1 MNALYWAAFS
11 QIVSMKMWRPNTEG
25 ESILTMILSGLEKY
39 GVYQLMHQGITTNQI
54 LSTSQLDYA
63 YLSDQ
68 KGKVTRN
75 H

>member
-1 MNALYWAAFS
+1 
-11 QIVSMKMWRPNTEG
+11 
-25 ESILTMILSGLEKY
+25 MILSGLEKY
-39 GVYQLMHQGITTNQI
+39 RVYQLLHQGITTNQI

-68 KGKVTRN
+68 KGKVTWN

>member
-1 MNALYWAAFS
+1 
-11 QIVSMKMWRPNTEG
+11 
-25 ESILTMILSGLEKY
+25 MILSGLEKY
-39 GVYQLMHQGITTNQI
+39 GVYQLIQGITTNQI

-68 KGKVTRN
+68 KGKVTWN